1 MLNVAVSRA
10 VRSLSVVISSNPEN
24 EKTNYGDL
32 ARYIEYNNYQIIDSK
47 VFSVFDLLYKG
58 YYDQRRKYLKK
69 HKRVSE
75 FDSENLAYSVIEKIL
90 CAPEFT
96 KIDCVMHSS
105 LATLVRD
112 YSLLT
117 EAEARYASNPLTHID
132 FLLFNKMDKSPV
144 MAIEVDGTKYH
155 AEGSR
160 QAERDAM
167 KNSVLSKCGIPILR
181 IRTNESGEQE
191 RIIAMLRERT

>member
-1 MLNVAVSRA
+1 MAVSRA

-32 ARYIEYNNYQIIDSK
+32 ARYIEYNNFQIVDSK

-75 FDSENLAYSVIEKIL
+75 FDSENLAYAVIDKIL
-90 CAPEFT
+90 NMPEFS

-117 EAEARYASNPLTHID
+117 EAEVRYASNPLTHID

-160 QAERDAM
+160 QAERDKM
-167 KNSVLSKCGIPILR
+167 KNSVLGKCGIPILR
-181 IRTNESGEQE
+181 IRTNESGEE
-191 RIIAMLRERT
+191 TRILSVLRDVL

>member
-1 MLNVAVSRA
+1 
-10 VRSLSVVISSNPEN
+10 
-24 EKTNYGDL
+24 
-32 ARYIEYNNYQIIDSK
+32 
-47 VFSVFDLLYKG
+47 
-58 YYDQRRKYLKK
+58 
-69 HKRVSE
+69 
-75 FDSENLAYSVIEKIL
+75 
-90 CAPEFT
+90 
-96 KIDCVMHSS
+96 MHSS

-181 IRTNESGEQE
+181 IRTNESGERE
-191 RIIAMLRERT
+191 RIISMLREKI